1 MAIYEPRGSQV
12 ELTGPS
18 RAVGFNPEET
28 YNPNTAFLNKVEQ
41 DSQLANQQLQQQQRS
56 EEARLERSASEM
68 EALVGFSDT
77 LGKFLLDY
85 TQKKRKRDIASGY
98 AKFIRGET
106 RIKPEAVQKHQEQNI
121 ALQTAATADGKLAR
135 TAAAIP
141 GNEGSASTLIKA
153 SPALRGWEAEGAAI
167 AQAQSAPTE
176 LEAYLS
182 SQKSSGRTIQ
192 YTNPDGSTESIL
204 LSRNIR
210 GDQVRKAVEFLTT
223 EWIDQ
228 SGFSRLNPMLVQE
241 HGGFNMFMAQ
251 KQATTNWQKDAD
263 EAAIGLAKDMFRA
276 KTGQLFSSVTDA
288 AAAQQAFN
296 QLEADPLL
304 TNQEKNERYA
314 LSIQNDVATRQ
325 GLQAIGNLT
334 INGIQFRDY
343 FRDYFKAAEERID
356 KEASDKASQAQT
368 SYNDWA
374 RTTLNAIGAAPSIAE
389 GEKLREAAIKE
400 AQRQGMGTEII
411 SQIQNADVNATV
423 NGLRENFK
431 NGNPLKLTSSELSG
445 LEAQYPFLKD
455 EIATWKDLV
464 PQQEDLK
471 RTFDRARA
479 EAEVLV
485 NASLANRNKF
495 KLGKE
500 PMILKALSLQ
510 SLNVVS
516 TQLFSKYAGADKVP
530 DQAQLAREIAA
541 QAIQQ
546 FSTKGSPV
554 QINTQGQPINPE
566 FLTPTPGAK
575 ISMEDWIPPTL
586 DAKKIKATADRLDR
600 QMAGRY
606 APDNKVIGLDYFD
619 DLQAMEDQGVDHT
632 KNNLLVAA
640 ARQAGQ
646 TADQFIRSQAALA
659 TFDWK
664 PNKNK
669 EQTRKALLEKD
680 PQAAELF
687 NNIWL
692 SPDYRRARER
702 EIERVFEQRT
712 NLQQLNIGADAGK
725 VITPLMQSILNGES
739 SGGNYDAVNRG
750 GAGDT
755 PGGLP
760 GLSKMTLSQVMAQR
774 NSGYR
779 HFGAYQFNPDTMMAV
794 AQRLGINPNTPFN
807 KETQQRLAY
816 GMIYEEALPWR
827 GGLNDFVQ
835 GRNTNIAAA
844 RNDIRTEWTALRNVS
859 DQQLDTMLRQA
870 RQQRAESKRQNS
882 LASFK
887 PQVYSVTIENGGPRD
902 QPGLDIYFENKQFPA
917 VLDGVVK
924 DMDYDPGYGYYTV
937 VESVNPSTG
946 EKVDVLYS
954 HQDAPGPVQL
964 GQTVRKGQIIGKQG
978 SAGNVRNADS
988 ITSIDFFQP
997 APRGSR
1003 SMARYPGWRKLAE
1016 SIKRELGK

>member
-41 DSQLANQQLQQQQRS
+41 DSQLASQQLQQQQRS
-56 EEARLERSASEM
+56 DQARLERNASEM
-68 EALVGFSDT
+68 EALAGFSDT
-77 LGKFLLDY
+77 LGKFLVDY
-85 TQKKRKRDIASGY
+85 TQRKRKRDIASGY

-135 TAAAIP
+135 AASALP
-141 GNEGSASTLIKA
+141 GNEGSASTIIKA

-176 LEAYLS
+176 LEAFLNA
-182 SQKSSGRTIQ
+182 QKSSGRTIQ
-192 YTNPDGSTESIL
+192 YTNPDGTVESIL

-223 EWIDQ
+223 EWIEQ

-251 KQATTNWQKDAD
+251 KQATSNWQKDAD
-263 EAAIGLAKDMFRA
+263 EAAIGLSKDMFRA
-276 KTGQLFSSVTDA
+276 KAGQLFSSVKDA
-288 AAAQQAFN
+288 ASAQAAFD

-314 LSIQNDVATRQ
+314 LSIRNDVATRS
-325 GLQAIGNLT
+325 GLQALGNLT
-334 INGIQFRDY
+334 INGIAFKDY
-343 FRDYFKAAEERID
+343 FRDYFKEAGERLD
-356 KEASDKASQAQT
+356 KEATVKASNLQT
-368 SYNDWA
+368 SYNDWTK
-374 RTTLNAIGAAPSIAE
+374 TTLNAIGAAPNIAE
-389 GEKLREAAIKE
+389 GEKIRNAALKE
-400 AQRQGMGTEII
+400 AQRNGMGPEII
-411 SQIQNADVNATV
+411 SQIQNADVNNTV
-423 NGLRENFK
+423 NGLRQNFQ

-445 LEAQYPFLKD
+445 LEALYPFLKD
-455 EIATWKDLV
+455 EIATWKDMV

-471 RTFDRARA
+471 RTFDRSRA
-479 EAEVLV
+479 EAEVLI
-485 NASLANRNKF
+485 NAHLANRNKF

-510 SLNVVS
+510 SLNLIS
-516 TQLFSKYAGADKVP
+516 TQLFAKYAGGDRVP
-530 DQAQLAREIAA
+530 DQAELSREIAA

-546 FSTKGSPV
+546 FATKGSPV
-554 QINTQGQPINPE
+554 QINTQGQPVNPE
-566 FLTPTPGAK
+566 FLSPTPGAK
-575 ISMEDWIPPTL
+575 ISLEDWIPPTL
-586 DAKKIKATADRLDR
+586 DAKKVKATADRLDR

-606 APDNKVIGLDYFD
+606 DPKNKVIDLQYFD
-619 DLQAMEDQGVDHT
+619 DLQTMEDQGVDHT

-646 TADQFIRSQAALA
+646 SVDQFINSQAAIA
-659 TFDWK
+659 GFDWK
-664 PNKNK
+664 PNQNK
-669 EQTRKALLEKD
+669 TQTRKAILDKD

-692 SPDYRRARER
+692 APDYRRDRER
-702 EIERVFEQRT
+702 EAERISEQRA
-712 NLQQLNIGADAGK
+712 NLQQLNLGADAGK

-739 SGGNYDAVNRG
+739 GGGNYDAVNRG

-774 NSGYR
+774 NKGYR

-794 AQRLGINPNTPFN
+794 AQRLGIDPNAPFN
-807 KETQQRLAY
+807 QETQQRLAY

-844 RNDIRTEWTALRNVS
+844 RSDIRTEWSALKNVS

-870 RQQRAESKRQNS
+870 RQQRAEAKRQTS

-887 PQVYSVTIENGGPRD
+887 SQVYSVTIENGGPRD

-937 VESVNPSTG
+937 VESIDPSTG
-946 EKVDVLYS
+946 KAVDVLYS
-954 HQDAPGPVQL
+954 HQNAPGPVQL
-964 GQTVRKGQIIGKQG
+964 GQSVRKGQIIGKQG

-988 ITSIDFFQP
+988 ITSIDFFNP

-1003 SMARYPGWRKLAE
+1003 SMTQYPGWRKLAE